1 MSNDAKGGVKSSQVP
16 CHGALG
22 ATETANNNYCCFYYY
37 QYIIVMYYC
46 CYCYYSVWPALV
58 FLT

>member
-1 MSNDAKGGVKSSQVP
+1 MTYCMCLSQVP